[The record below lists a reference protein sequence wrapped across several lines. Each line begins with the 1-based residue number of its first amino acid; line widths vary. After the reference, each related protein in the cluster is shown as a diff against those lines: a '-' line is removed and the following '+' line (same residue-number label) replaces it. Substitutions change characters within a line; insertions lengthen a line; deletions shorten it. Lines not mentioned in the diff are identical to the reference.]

1 MSEVFQ
7 KIVKEHFEPRGFKIS
22 KVKGTKHWNVLHLY
36 DPSEDKTYIAKGIMH
51 IEGDEQL
58 SPKKMDTAFR
68 NEISVLSSLPNWWGF
83 YLNDYFKEDA
93 FRILVT
99 PEIKNC
105 KWSQYEG
112 NDKEIA
118 KSLYG
123 QIEWL
128 HRRNIA
134 HNDLELKNILL
145 TCDNT
150 NAIIIDFEKSIV
162 KASDAEMRND
172 YKQVL
177 ASLQETEQTK
187 GIAKHLKKLSLGK
200 APLTRRI
207 TLGGKQKKKTAKR
220 RRSM

>member
-1 MSEVFQ
+1 MSEDFH

-22 KVKGTKHWNVLHLY
+22 KLEGTRHWNVLRLH
-36 DPSEDKTYIAKGIMH
+36 DPSEKKDYIAKGIMH
-51 IEGDEQL
+51 IEDDEQL
-58 SPKKMDTAFR
+58 GPKQMDEAFR
-68 NEISVLSSLPNWWGF
+68 NEISVLSSLPTWWGF
-83 YLNDYFKEDA
+83 YLNDYFKEDK

-105 KWSQYEG
+105 KWSTYKG

-118 KSLYG
+118 NSLYG

-128 HRRNIA
+128 HRRKIA

-145 TCDNT
+145 TCDNK

-162 KASDAEMRND
+162 KATDTVMRGD
-172 YKQVL
+172 YKKL
-177 ASLQETEQTK
+177 LESLNETEQTK

-200 APLTRRI
+200 APLTRRA
-207 TLGGKQKKKTAKR
+207 TLGGKRKQKTLKKR
-220 RRSM
+220 RAT

>member
-1 MSEVFQ
+1 MSKAFH

-22 KVKGTKHWNVLHLY
+22 KVKDTKHWNVLHLY
-36 DPSEDKTYIAKGIMH
+36 DPSDKKNYIAKGIMH

-58 SPKKMDTAFR
+58 GPKQMDTAFR

-105 KWSQYEG
+105 KWSTYEG

-118 KSLYG
+118 NSLYG

-128 HRRNIA
+128 HRRKIA

-145 TCDNT
+145 TCDNK

-172 YKQVL
+172 YKQAL
-177 ASLQETEQTK
+177 ASLNETDQTK
-187 GIAKHLKKLSLGK
+187 GIAKYLKKLYVGK
-200 APLTRRI
+200 APLTRRA
-207 TLGGKQKKKTAKR
+207 TLVGKQKQKTAKR